1 MPIKVL
7 LVEPEEA
14 LRASFAAALDLAGFE
29 IIEARTFQE
38 ARRLLRDR
46 TPGILVTEVRLA
58 GFNGLQLILTNP
70 KPIPSV
76 LVSHAD
82 PVLQAEA
89 RRLGAAYL
97 LKPVSHADLLVAIEQ
112 QLASFS
118 ESGASGIKRRWI
130 RKAVSAEWRASV
142 DHSPARVI
150 DVSYGGLRVEI
161 DRTSE
166 TPLPKTFNV
175 RLPAA
180 HLDVPADL
188 VWSNRTGSRSWQCG
202 VALSRMGQMEAT
214 AWRGLVDRLS

>member
-7 LVEPEEA
+7 IVEPEA
-14 LRASFAAALDLAGFE
+14 SIRASFAEALDLAGFD

-38 ARRLLRDR
+38 ARRILRDDA
-46 TPGILVTEVRLA
+46 PGVLVTEVRLG
-58 GFNGLQLILTNP
+58 GFNGLQLILTSL

-130 RKAVSAEWRASV
+130 RKPVNADLRASI
-142 DHSPARVI
+142 DNSPARVI

-161 DRTSE
+161 DRASE
-166 TPLPKTFNV
+166 KPLPQTFSV
-175 RLPAA
+175 RLPVA
-180 HLDVPADL
+180 HLDFPADL
-188 VWSNRTGSRSWQCG
+188 VWSNRTGNKSWQCG
-202 VALSRMGQMEAT
+202 VALSRMGQVDAT
-214 AWRGLVDRLS
+214 TWRGLVDMIA

>member
-1 MPIKVL
+1 MAIKVL
-7 LVEPEEA
+7 IVEPEAAVRANFAEA
-14 LRASFAAALDLAGFE
+14 LRLAGFE

-38 ARRLLRDR
+38 ARRLLRES

-76 LVSHAD
+76 LVSQAD

-112 QLASFS
+112 QLALFS
-118 ESGASGIKRRWI
+118 ESGASGTRRRWV
-130 RKAVSAEWRASV
+130 RKALNAGWRASI
-142 DHSPARVI
+142 DNLPARVV
-150 DVSYGGLRVEI
+150 DVSYGGLRIEI

-166 TPLPKTFNV
+166 APLPKTFNV
-175 RLPAA
+175 RLLAA

-188 VWSNRTGSRSWQCG
+188 VWTSRTGSRSLQCG
-202 VALSRMGQMEAT
+202 VA
-214 AWRGLVDRLS
+214 